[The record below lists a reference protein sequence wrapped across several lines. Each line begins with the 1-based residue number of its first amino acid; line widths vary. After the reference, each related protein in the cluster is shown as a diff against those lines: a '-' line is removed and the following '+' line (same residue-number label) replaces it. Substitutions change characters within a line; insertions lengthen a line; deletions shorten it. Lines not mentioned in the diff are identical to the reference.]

1 MAPVCTMF
9 YTLCKQFV
17 IIKDRCVHEIS
28 NKRENCIMISIGIKM
43 LCSYVIGIEIRTYV
57 YTIISY

>member
-1 MAPVCTMF
+1 MF

-28 NKRENCIMISIGIKM
+28 NKSENCIMISIGIKM